1 MQLEVTWQGLPAVT
15 EWFIGTLR
23 SVYNAGQP
31 ACLHGCSSQNSSLV
45 CSARCVVIGTGT
57 TSAIGKIQD
66 ALATTESAPTPLK
79 RKLDEFG
86 TFLSK
91 AIATICVVVWLVNIP
106 NFAAASHGGS
116 WLQGAVYYF
125 QTAVALAVAAIP
137 EGLPAVVT
145 TCLALGTRR
154 MAQQNAIVR
163 TLPAVETLGCTT
175 VRPHAYSS
183 NLPCI
188 LSLSL
193 IHI

>member
-1 MQLEVTWQGLPAVT
+1 M
-15 EWFIGTLR
+15 
-23 SVYNAGQP
+23 
-31 ACLHGCSSQNSSLV
+31 
-45 CSARCVVIGTGT
+45 CSARCLVTGTGT

-86 TFLSK
+86 SFLSK

-106 NFAAASHGGS
+106 NFTAAAHGGS
-116 WLQGAVYYF
+116 WLKGAVYYF

-175 VRPHAYSS
+175 VRPPCVHFQS
-183 NLPCI
+183 LCI
-188 LSLSL
+188 LHASF
-193 IHI
+193 

>member
-1 MQLEVTWQGLPAVT
+1 MV
-15 EWFIGTLR
+15 
-23 SVYNAGQP
+23 
-31 ACLHGCSSQNSSLV
+31 
-45 CSARCVVIGTGT
+45 GTGT

-106 NFAAASHGGS
+106 NFSAAAHGGS

-154 MAQQNAIVR
+154 MAKQNAIVR

-175 VRPHAYSS
+175 VRPLMHTSLLFAYPISSTSYPALPHASRACFASFNALY
-183 NLPCI
+183 PFDPA
-188 LSLSL
+188 SLHDLKQDSCR
-193 IHI
+193 

>member
-1 MQLEVTWQGLPAVT
+1 M
-15 EWFIGTLR
+15 
-23 SVYNAGQP
+23 
-31 ACLHGCSSQNSSLV
+31 
-45 CSARCVVIGTGT
+45 CSARCLVTGTGT

-66 ALATTESAPTPLK
+66 ALASTESAPTPLK

-86 TFLSK
+86 AFLSK
-91 AIATICVVVWLVNIP
+91 AIAAICVVVWLVNIP
-106 NFAAASHGGS
+106 NFSAAAHGGS

-175 VRPHAYSS
+175 VCPPCTRP
-183 NLPCI
+183 LCI
-188 LSLSL
+188 
-193 IHI
+193 HHTAHRGT

>member
-1 MQLEVTWQGLPAVT
+1 MFAWLQQPKQLT
-15 EWFIGTLR
+15 F
-23 SVYNAGQP
+23 
-31 ACLHGCSSQNSSLV
+31 V

-188 LSLSL
+188 LSTTLL
-193 IHI
+193 PLLQEDPVLPPTLFLHNCMHAMWHLCII